1 MSTRALQTA
10 AIRAGISA
18 SEYLRRLGTGQRY
31 CYRCRDW
38 HDASE
43 FGADNRCPDGKA
55 TSCLRSVRAARQ
67 AVLRRVPGEVS
78 APLLPARQQ
87 AAPPAS
93 SGGPWVAIV
102 RQTPAKPHD
111 SCPAMYW
118 TGPDGQHGCRAWT
131 AALPQAARFPTAEA
145 LRDALIAAYGSPG
158 DVPAGCHLARTGP

>member
-10 AIRAGISA
+10 ATRAGISA
-18 SEYLRRLGTGQRY
+18 GEYLRRLRTGQRY

-43 FGADNRCPDGKA
+43 FGADNRCSDGKA

-67 AVLRRVPGEVS
+67 DVLRRVLDELS
-78 APLLPARQQ
+78 APPPSKRQH
-87 AAPPAS
+87 AAPPPS
-93 SGGPWVAIV
+93 HGGPWVAIV

-118 TGPDGQHGCRAWT
+118 TGPDGQHGCRAWSV
-131 AALPQAARFPTAEA
+131 ALSKAARFPTAEA
-145 LRDALIAAYGSPG
+145 LRDALVAAYGSPG
-158 DVPAGCHLARTGP
+158 DVPAGCHLARTGL